1 MTLPEKLRFSCHT
14 LLLGAFLFF
23 QATPSEALESDRQQ
37 PLEVHADSTD
47 GTLGDG
53 MTVLN
58 GKVDIRQGSLLV
70 QADVAE
76 LEKVDGRVRR
86 VILQGT
92 PVLLQQEI
100 EEQGLVS
107 ARAGKI
113 EYEVATGI
121 ITLTGDADVN
131 HPQYK
136 VKGEMLVYDMNLQH
150 FQGSGGDGNGR
161 LRIQL
166 DPEVVPEVDALK
178 KGSAEPG
185 PNQPTQSESER
196 SPETD
201 KDELINDG
209 SSEEN
214 SADESNE

>member
-1 MTLPEKLRFSCHT
+1 MTFPDKPGTGWRWILSILFLM
-14 LLLGAFLFF
+14 LL
-23 QATPSEALESDRQQ
+23 TSEVVALESDRQQ

-86 VILQGT
+86 VILTGA
-92 PVLLQQEI
+92 PVLLQQDI
-100 EEQGLVS
+100 EEQGLVT
-107 ARAGKI
+107 AKAQRI

-121 ITLTGDADVN
+121 ITLTGEADVA

-150 FQGSGGDGNGR
+150 FQGSGGDDNGR

-166 DPEVVPEVDALK
+166 DPEVVPAVDLRKA
-178 KGSAEPG
+178 
-185 PNQPTQSESER
+185 ESE
-196 SPETD
+196 
-201 KDELINDG
+201 G
-209 SSEEN
+209 
-214 SADESNE
+214 DESDQSGQSLEDATQESGSGDNPDQNTTDEESNR